1 MTDPRPLDS
10 PAEPDAPE
18 DREPDA
24 PDDREPDAS
33 EEPRPED
40 GQVLL
45 VRRRRVPALGF
56 WVALVLV
63 IPFLAGM
70 VVAWV
75 VDVRTL
81 TGMLYFG
88 VTAALLIGFPLA
100 LVAAVVDAVL
110 ERRRRRTAHG
120 PGEPPVG

>member
-1 MTDPRPLDS
+1 VTDPRPANS
-10 PAEPDAPE
+10 PVEPEETEPDAF
-18 DREPDA
+18 
-24 PDDREPDAS
+24 PDDRP
-33 EEPRPED
+33 EEPRPD
-40 GQVLL
+40 NGQVLL

-110 ERRRRRTAHG
+110 ERRRRRTAPG

>member
-24 PDDREPDAS
+24 PG
-33 EEPRPED
+33 EPRPED

-63 IPFLAGM
+63 VPFLAGM